1 MQFYATI
8 ALGLALSA
16 ASPPA
21 AGGTAR
27 EASVGLGETARLGR
41 VTVRP
46 IEVVEDSRCPRDV
59 LCVWAGRLRLRAAI
73 SRVRGDVVL
82 TLREPHRVP
91 GRGTL
96 TLVSVAPDRWRSEPP
111 PGTDSTWR
119 FGFRLE
125 R

>member
-1 MQFYATI
+1 MKAFAI
-8 ALGLALSA
+8 LAALALTGCVTT
-16 ASPPA
+16 PA
-21 AGGTAR
+21 PAGPTAGIGQW
-27 EASVGLGETARLGR
+27 ANVDGLR
-41 VTVRP
+41 VRP
-46 IEVVEDSRCPRDV
+46 LAIIEDSRCPKNV
-59 LCVWAGRLRLRAAI
+59 VCVWAGRLRLRAAI
-73 SRVRGDVVL
+73 SGVRGDVVL